1 MADFEELWRQDFVP
15 TSEAIADATVP
26 AWSTQTGGRPTA
38 DLVAQQLVVVTANS
52 ASDMMPHLHE
62 SEYGGLNIVA
72 VGAPSR
78 PRACLRRAHHQLLS
92 PVNYETLRLL
102 TTPFGPHTGYQD
114 LCRLYVTLEVLDTQ
128 HRLTARIDGQ
138 RKESAGA
145 GRSRHHPLPR
155 PSCVSGPRIRPA
167 GRGRPWTSH
176 WPSRGVRQNFR
187 TLEAFIR
194 GLGRAGTPDPRTA
207 ANLLWH
213 GVTPAKIAEFLD
225 AYLPGSEPSWNR
237 LAEICRY
244 VRRGAGLGG
253 GEWTVQLAS
262 LLIRRYWLR
271 LRGIGSTV
279 RRAPLPRGNE
289 DGFRIRRL
297 SAVGNEYADLDP
309 DQYLRA
315 IDATRSAAAVDP
327 ARPARGHE
335 PTRPSRAA
343 GGGAPPGPGSVVD
356 LPVGRR
362 PSTTRSRLHWWAW
375 PCPCHERPRCP
386 EPSSPLS

>member
-1 MADFEELWRQDFVP
+1 
-15 TSEAIADATVP
+15 
-26 AWSTQTGGRPTA
+26 
-38 DLVAQQLVVVTANS
+38 
-52 ASDMMPHLHE
+52 MM
-62 SEYGGLNIVA
+62 
-72 VGAPSR
+72 
-78 PRACLRRAHHQLLS
+78 
-92 PVNYETLRLL
+92 
-102 TTPFGPHTGYQD
+102 
-114 LCRLYVTLEVLDTQ
+114 
-128 HRLTARIDGQ
+128 LTATIDGQ
-138 RKESAGA
+138 RKELQELAGLDITPA
-145 GRSRHHPLPR
+145 QAVLQVRATHSPGRSWETLDFTLARER
-155 PSCVSGPRIRPA
+155 
-167 GRGRPWTSH
+167 
-176 WPSRGVRQNFR
+176 VRENFR

-194 GLGRAGTPDPRTA
+194 GLGRPGTPDPRTA

-213 GVTPAKIAEFLD
+213 GVTPAKITEFLD

-244 VRRGAGLGG
+244 LRRGAGLGG
-253 GEWTVQLAS
+253 LGEWTVQLVSPPKSPVLVEVAGH
-262 LLIRRYWLR
+262 RV
-271 LRGIGSTV
+271 GTV

-343 GGGAPPGPGSVVD
+343 VEAV
-356 LPVGRR
+356 RR
-362 PSTTRSRLHWWAW
+362 PDQALLSIYLVRGEETVDYEVTVPLVGLAVSPPRSAALF
-375 PCPCHERPRCP
+375 